1 MNKQMG
7 DFLVKMLYSD
17 LVEIVVEEEWDE
29 KKERMISQE

>member
-29 KKERMISQE
+29 KKNE

>member
-7 DFLVKMLYSD
+7 DFLVKILYSD